1 MLEITQN
8 KIFNNKL
15 LLCYTKRQS
24 DLIPINGDLIPK
36 YDSLFKRLS
45 EELGDYNKTAD
56 KTVTVMIE
64 TVDNTPIIN
73 NQLPIYRYENDKKI
87 TNVYP
92 TGRYLVIDLVLFEL
106 SLKLLANIIETLPEL
121 NLDIGV
127 YGDDDYS
134 MIIVNKDLFEFTRI
148 FLEKAKSRNDNINLN
163 NIELEW
169 VN

>member
-1 MLEITQN
+1 MLEINQN
-8 KIFNNKL
+8 KIFDNKL

-36 YDSLFKRLS
+36 YDSLFKQLS
-45 EELGDYNKTAD
+45 KELGDYNKTAD
-56 KTVTVMIE
+56 ETVTIMIE
-64 TVDNTPIIN
+64 TIDNSPIIN
-73 NQLPIYRYENDKKI
+73 NQLPIYRYENNEKI
-87 TNVYP
+87 TNAYP

-106 SLKLLANIIETLPEL
+106 LVELLNNSAETLPEL

-134 MIIVNKDLFEFTRI
+134 ILIVNKDLFEFTRI
-148 FLEKAKSRNDNINLN
+148 FLEKVKSRNDNINLG

>member
-1 MLEITQN
+1 
-8 KIFNNKL
+8 
-15 LLCYTKRQS
+15 
-24 DLIPINGDLIPK
+24 
-36 YDSLFKRLS
+36 
-45 EELGDYNKTAD
+45 
-56 KTVTVMIE
+56 MIE
-64 TVDNTPIIN
+64 TIDNTPIVN
-73 NQLPIYRYENDKKI
+73 NQLPIYRYENDEKI

-106 SLKLLANIIETLPEL
+106 SLKLLANITETLSEL

-148 FLEKAKSRNDNINLN
+148 FLEKSKSRNDKINLDK
-163 NIELEW
+163 IELEW